1 MIEEKNGDMCAD
13 NCAVNI
19 QAQNK
24 YCQEHYC
31 GAVVRVCHNTSKAKL
46 EMYIADALHTTP
58 HIKDI
63 LLIHIMIRTAYK
75 KRNIMYPNRRTIS

>member
-46 EMYIADALHTTP
+46 EMYI
-58 HIKDI
+58 
-63 LLIHIMIRTAYK
+63 
-75 KRNIMYPNRRTIS
+75 